1 MEKQRIL
8 SGMRPTGC
16 LHLGNYLGALKGWVD
31 LQNKYQCY
39 FMVADWH
46 ALTSNYA
53 DSSQIRSNIKDVV
66 LDWLGA
72 GIDPAKSAIF
82 IQSLVPEHV
91 ELSLLLGMFTPLAWL
106 ERNPCYKD
114 QIVQLTNKEL
124 ETYGFLGYPVLM
136 AADILLYRSQVVPVG
151 EDQLPH
157 LEITREIARR
167 VNWYYGGPIE
177 PGTNES
183 ANPVFPLPE
192 ALLSKAPKLLGL
204 DGRKMSKSYNN
215 SIFISDS
222 EADVS
227 NKVRTMITDP
237 QRIRKTDAGNP
248 DICGVYSYH
257 KLFTPKEQVEDICQ
271 GCKNA
276 SIGCVACKKILAA
289 ELNDMLN
296 PIRERRAYFEKNP
309 ALIVEILEE
318 GTKAARQ
325 EAQKTMAL
333 LKEKIQFVT
342 SISQITE
349 QTASS
354 K

>member
-157 LEITREIARR
+157 L
-167 VNWYYGGPIE
+167 
-177 PGTNES
+177 
-183 ANPVFPLPE
+183 
-192 ALLSKAPKLLGL
+192 
-204 DGRKMSKSYNN
+204 
-215 SIFISDS
+215 
-222 EADVS
+222 
-227 NKVRTMITDP
+227 
-237 QRIRKTDAGNP
+237 
-248 DICGVYSYH
+248 
-257 KLFTPKEQVEDICQ
+257 
-271 GCKNA
+271 
-276 SIGCVACKKILAA
+276 
-289 ELNDMLN
+289 
-296 PIRERRAYFEKNP
+296 
-309 ALIVEILEE
+309 
-318 GTKAARQ
+318 
-325 EAQKTMAL
+325 
-333 LKEKIQFVT
+333 
-342 SISQITE
+342 
-349 QTASS
+349 
-354 K
+354 